1 MRMILTNFVPYQK
14 RGALDTIDSLI
25 VLNRKDRVSS
35 TMELPLRDRSTRSWN
50 DMLFKKEN
58 FSKLFGY
65 FNVLDAFVEI
75 DSIEIQLR
83 APGEHCLVRNSAF
96 GSRV

>member
-1 MRMILTNFVPYQK
+1 
-14 RGALDTIDSLI
+14 
-25 VLNRKDRVSS
+25 
-35 TMELPLRDRSTRSWN
+35 
-50 DMLFKKEN
+50 MLFKKEN

-75 DSIEIQLR
+75 HSIETQLR